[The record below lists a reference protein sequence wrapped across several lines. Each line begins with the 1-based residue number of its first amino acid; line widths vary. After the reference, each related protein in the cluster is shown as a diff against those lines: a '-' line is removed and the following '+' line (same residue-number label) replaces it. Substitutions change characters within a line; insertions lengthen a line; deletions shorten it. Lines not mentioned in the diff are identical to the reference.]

1 MGLICT
7 EETAIA
13 VLQMHKITVKEFK
26 ELNLGDVR
34 RDERFTTIIDNV
46 IHHPGQSIQQQ
57 CKNWYEA
64 KATYDFFK
72 NEDVSLERIQQAIH
86 AYGAA
91 SVAANLDCVLVLHDT
106 SNISYNGL
114 HVEGL
119 GYLDNKLGNG
129 LLLHSSLVAS
139 TSGIPLAL
147 LYQQIWARE
156 TAELGKRKNRRKKP
170 IEEKESYKW
179 IKGIAESNKLLNTT
193 TKKVHIADR
202 EADIY
207 ELFFLPPDVNAEL
220 LIRAFQDRK
229 TTADSSLW
237 QEIGKLP
244 LNASIVLQIPDV
256 NSHKKLDTAVEVR
269 YQKVEVLC
277 PRGKKGQYESVILT
291 AIEVRQPGIENEEN
305 GIWWKLLTT
314 LEVKNIED
322 VKQYIQWYTY
332 RWLIERFHYV
342 IKSGCKIEALQLKKA
357 ESLKKA
363 IAMYSLAGF
372 KIMQMTYQSRETPEV
387 SCEVV
392 LSRNEWEAL
401 FIKIH
406 NTAQIPSAPPS
417 LQQAAQWIGRL
428 GGHLGRKSDGPP
440 GVKTIW
446 RGYQRLRDFTDL
458 YILLKTEVNLGND

>member
-1 MGLICT
+1 
-7 EETAIA
+7 
-13 VLQMHKITVKEFK
+13 MHKITVKEFT
-26 ELNLGDVR
+26 ELDLGDVR
-34 RDERFTTIIDNV
+34 RNERFTTIIDNV

-57 CKNWYEA
+57 NKNWYDA
-64 KATYDFFK
+64 KATYEFFK
-72 NEDVSLERIQQAIH
+72 NEEVSLERIQQAIQ

-114 HVEGL
+114 QAEGL

-129 LLLHSSLVAS
+129 LLLHSSMVAS
-139 TSGIPLAL
+139 TGGIPLAL

-156 TAELGKRKNRRKKP
+156 TAELGKGKNRHKKP

-179 IKGIAESNKLLNTT
+179 IKGIAESNRLLNPSTT
-193 TKKVHIADR
+193 KVHIADR

-207 ELFFLPPDVNAEL
+207 ELFFLPPDANAEL

-229 TTADSSLW
+229 IAAGSYLW
-237 QEIGKLP
+237 QEISKLP

-256 NSHKKLDTAVEVR
+256 SGHKKQDTTVEVR
-269 YQKVEVLC
+269 YQKVELLC
-277 PRGKKGQYESVILT
+277 PQAKKGKYESVALT
-291 AIEVRQPGIENEEN
+291 AIEVRQPGIENEES

-322 VKQYIQWYTY
+322 VKQYIKWYTY

-342 IKSGCKIEALQLKKA
+342 IKSGCKIEALQLKQA

-363 IAMYSLAGF
+363 IVMYSLAGF
-372 KIMQMTYQSRETPEV
+372 KIMQMTYQSRETPAV

-401 FIKIH
+401 YIKIH
-406 NTAQIPSAPPS
+406 NTAMIPETPPS
-417 LQQAAQWIGRL
+417 LQQAAKWIGRL

-458 YILLKTEVNLGND
+458 YALLKTEINLGND